1 MALVVLCF
9 AEAGSRVHGSGGG
22 YAYAAAAFG
31 PYVGTLSGALL
42 YVGAGVLAGAAVM
55 NAFALT
61 LAVIFP
67 ALGTAPARI
76 AIMIISY
83 AVLATVNIRGARPG
97 VRTMELFS
105 LGKILPLVALVALGI
120 FFMHPANL
128 VPGALPPARDMSRA
142 CVTLIFAFLGF
153 ENSLN
158 PSGEVKDPH
167 RTVPRAVLLAL
178 CLVTLL
184 YLLIQMVA
192 VGVLGAQL
200 AKETAAPLAAV
211 ANIVFGRVGSSVIL
225 LGTLISTFGYM
236 TGDALTSPRALYA
249 LAEGGLLPPV
259 ISRVHPRLH
268 TPYIAILVH
277 AVLVVTL
284 AATGSFAT
292 LIVVANVAVLLMYG
306 IVAASV
312 LMLRKKDVRGEGAPF
327 VVPFGPVIPIAAIA
341 VLLWLLSTAT
351 KQEFIATGI
360 TLAVATALHFSSYL
374 WRAKAPTAA

>member
-1 MALVVLCF
+1 M
-9 AEAGSRVHGSGGG
+9 
-22 YAYAAAAFG
+22 
-31 PYVGTLSGALL
+31 
-42 YVGAGVLAGAAVM
+42 
-55 NAFALT
+55 
-61 LAVIFP
+61 
-67 ALGTAPARI
+67 
-76 AIMIISY
+76 
-83 AVLATVNIRGARPG
+83 
-97 VRTMELFS
+97 
-105 LGKILPLVALVALGI
+105 
-120 FFMHPANL
+120 
-128 VPGALPPARDMSRA
+128 
-142 CVTLIFAFLGF
+142 TLIFAFLGF